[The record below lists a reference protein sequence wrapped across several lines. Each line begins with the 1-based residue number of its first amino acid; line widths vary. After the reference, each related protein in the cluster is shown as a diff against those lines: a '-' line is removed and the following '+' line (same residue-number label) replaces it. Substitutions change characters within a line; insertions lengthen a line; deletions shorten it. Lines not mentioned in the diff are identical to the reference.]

1 MRGVAWTE
9 HRLGLL
15 KQLWA
20 DGKTATAI
28 GRRLGI
34 SKSAVL
40 GKVYRLRL
48 APAADAAAPQTL
60 PDRHRRGRPQLAD
73 RLASELPEP
82 KRGLTV
88 FELTNATC
96 RWPHGQVGSTNFHF
110 CGAAEAD
117 LDGGRPY
124 CERHAL
130 RAYRPNTKA
139 FKPDQGARSLD
150 IALKISSPPTVP
162 KAGWQQWTTSNAR
175 ARRFWARKI

>member
-9 HRLGLL
+9 QRLSLL
-15 KQLWA
+15 KRLWA

-40 GKVYRLRL
+40 GKVFRLRL
-48 APAADAAAPQTL
+48 APPDDAAASQLSLEVAP
-60 PDRHRRGRPQLAD
+60 PGRHRRGRPLLAD
-73 RLASELPEP
+73 QQTSVPEP
-82 KRGLTV
+82 KRGLSV

-96 RWPHGQVGSTNFHF
+96 RWPHGQVGGKNFHF

-117 LDGGRPY
+117 LEGGRPY

-130 RAYRPNTKA
+130 LAYRPRSKA
-139 FKPDQGARSLD
+139 SKPVQGPRSLGV
-150 IALKISSPPTVP
+150 ALRINSPPTVP
-162 KAGWQQWTTSNAR
+162 RAGWQQWTTSNAR
-175 ARRFWARKI
+175 ARRF

>member
-40 GKVYRLRL
+40 GKVFRLRL
-48 APAADAAAPQTL
+48 APAANAVAPQT
-60 PDRHRRGRPQLAD
+60 PPGRHRRGRPLSAD
-73 RLASELPEP
+73 QQTSVLPEP
-82 KRGLTV
+82 KRGLSV

-96 RWPHGQVGSTNFHF
+96 RWPHGEVGSKNFHF

-117 LDGGRPY
+117 LEGGRPY

-139 FKPDQGARSLD
+139 SQPVQGARSLGV
-150 IALKISSPPTVP
+150 ALRIKSPPTVP

-175 ARRFWARKI
+175 ARRF

>member
-40 GKVYRLRL
+40 GKVFRLRL
-48 APAADAAAPQTL
+48 APAANAAAPQT
-60 PDRHRRGRPQLAD
+60 PPGRHRRGRPLLAD
-73 RLASELPEP
+73 QQTSVPEP
-82 KRGLTV
+82 KRGLSV

-96 RWPHGQVGSTNFHF
+96 RWPHGQVGSKNFHF
-110 CGAAEAD
+110 CGAAGAD
-117 LDGGRPY
+117 LEGGRPY
-124 CERHAL
+124 CEQHAL
-130 RAYRPNTKA
+130 RAYRPQSKA
-139 FKPDQGARSLD
+139 FKPFLGPRSLGV
-150 IALKISSPPTVP
+150 ALRIKSPPTVP

-175 ARRFWARKI
+175 ARRF